1 MSLPRPANP
10 GGVARPGPPG
20 DVRGRTDSVRSV
32 DDRLSE
38 LRQAVIEALEASRT
52 ASEVLD
58 EDGRLRWVS
67 EQLLDLAGADESTD
81 VGYGLQV
88 REGLE
93 LPLWSSMLSEET
105 RRGVREDLER
115 RLAGGSDLAPIWV
128 SPVEL
133 NLARRRRPVGML
145 GVTIRAA
152 DGSLAGTALVFA
164 PLLPAR
170 VLALVSE
177 GDEAMF
183 TRMADLT
190 EPRRRP
196 TAVVFADIDSSGRL
210 SRLLPTPAYFEL
222 IRRFT
227 TTFDDLVARH
237 GGIVGKHAGDGASA
251 FFLAAQAEEGE
262 GPARSRPPESDAASA
277 ALAVALAF
285 PAAVRTIVEHLAEDG
300 VGVGLDD
307 CRVNLGVH
315 WGANLYIGQ
324 IVTGGRLEVTALG
337 DEVNECARIEHVA
350 TGGQTLVS
358 KTVLERLDDDAARD
372 LGIDPMALT
381 YRMLADLTDTDTKA
395 VRDAGSLAVVDL
407 AGLGSDQSLARRTS
421 APRDSSP

>member
-1 MSLPRPANP
+1 MSPSERGNFLSMGHPSPAC
-10 GGVARPGPPG
+10 GHDR
-20 DVRGRTDSVRSV
+20 RTASVRSV
-32 DDRLSE
+32 DDRLPE
-38 LRQAVIEALEASRT
+38 LRQAVIDALEASRT
-52 ASEVLD
+52 ASQIYD
-58 EDGRLRWVS
+58 ADGRLRWVS
-67 EQLLDLAGADESTD
+67 EQMLELAGANPSTE
-81 VGYGLQV
+81 VGYGMHIG
-88 REGLE
+88 EGLE
-93 LPLWSSMLSEET
+93 LPLWASMLGEPA
-105 RRGVREDLER
+105 RRALREDLEAR
-115 RLAGGSDLAPIWV
+115 FASDSELAPIWV

-133 NLARRRRPVGML
+133 NLADRRRPVGML
-145 GVTIRAA
+145 GVTVRAA
-152 DGSLAGTALVFA
+152 DGTLAGTALVFA

-196 TAVVFADIDSSGRL
+196 AAVLFADIDSSGPL
-210 SRLLPTPAYFEL
+210 SRLLPTPACFEL

-227 TTFDDLVARH
+227 TAFDDLVARH

-251 FFLAAQAEEGE
+251 FFLAACAEDGDRHGE
-262 GPARSRPPESDAASA
+262 NPAESDAAGA

-285 PAAVRTIVEHLAEDG
+285 PGAVRSIVEALGAEG
-300 VGVGLDD
+300 VGIGVAD

-350 TGGQTLVS
+350 SGGQTLVS
-358 KTVLERLDDDAARD
+358 KTVVERLDTDTAGD
-372 LGIDPMALT
+372 LGIDPMTLT
-381 YRMLADLTDTDTKA
+381 YQVLADLAGVDRKA
-395 VRDAGSLAVVDL
+395 LRDAGSLAVVDL
-407 AGLGSDQSLARRTS
+407 AASGQD
-421 APRDSSP
+421 D

>member
-1 MSLPRPANP
+1 
-10 GGVARPGPPG
+10 
-20 DVRGRTDSVRSV
+20 V
-32 DDRLSE
+32 DDRLPG
-38 LRQAVIEALEASRT
+38 LRQAVIDALEASRT
-52 ASEVLD
+52 ASQVYDGE
-58 EDGRLRWVS
+58 GRLRWVS
-67 EQLLDLAGADESTD
+67 EQMLELAGADGSTEI
-81 VGYGLQV
+81 GYGLHLG
-88 REGLE
+88 EGLE
-93 LPLWSSMLSEET
+93 LPLWSAMLSADA
-105 RRGVREDLER
+105 RRALREDLER
-115 RLAGGSDLAPIWV
+115 RFAAGNEPAPVWV

-133 NLARRRRPVGML
+133 NLAQRRRPVGML
-145 GVTIRAA
+145 GVTVRAA
-152 DGSLAGTALVFA
+152 DGTLAGTALVFA

-196 TAVVFADIDSSGRL
+196 AAVVFADIDSSGPL

-237 GGIVGKHAGDGASA
+237 AGIVGKHAGDGASA
-251 FFLAAQAEEGE
+251 FFLAAQAEGD
-262 GPARSRPPESDAASA
+262 GHPGDSDAAAA

-285 PAAVRTIVEHLAEDG
+285 PGAVRAIVEELAGEG
-300 VGVGLDD
+300 VGVAVAD

-358 KTVLERLDDDAARD
+358 KTVLERLEAEAARA
-372 LGIDPMALT
+372 LGIDPMTLT
-381 YRMLADLTDTDTKA
+381 YRVLADLADSDRKA
-395 VRDAGSLAVVDL
+395 LRDAGSLAVVDL
-407 AGLGSDQSLARRTS
+407 AGPGDGEA
-421 APRDSSP
+421 DSPP